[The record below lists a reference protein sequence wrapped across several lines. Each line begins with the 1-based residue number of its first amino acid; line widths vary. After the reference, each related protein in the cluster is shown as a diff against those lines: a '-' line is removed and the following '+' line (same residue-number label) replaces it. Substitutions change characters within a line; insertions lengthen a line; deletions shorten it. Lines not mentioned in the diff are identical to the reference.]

1 MQKSFQRMMSGKQ
14 SVTSLQ
20 TNESRP
26 MSPFDVEP
34 EPASPPAA
42 APLAENAPLNPNRR
56 KSIKMEDLPPEK
68 SLDTGLIARITSKG
82 EVEVRHCRP
91 PRPHTVYPN
100 SSCFT
105 LHPLHS
111 INSEGSCVS

>member
-1 MQKSFQRMMSGKQ
+1 
-14 SVTSLQ
+14 
-20 TNESRP
+20 

-34 EPASPPAA
+34 EPASPAAA

-82 EVEVRHCRP
+82 EVEVRLQAP
-91 PRPHTVYPN
+91 QPQTVYPILPCLTAFAKL
-100 SSCFT
+100 ST
-105 LHPLHS
+105 GRLL
-111 INSEGSCVS
+111 CVLTR